1 MIKPALAPVKVE
13 TVKLVTANINL
24 ALALFHTLGTVTLA
38 LALQLINTLA
48 PVPAI
53 PVAPAPPATVNIL
66 NAIVNHLILGHP
78 ELALAL
84 QLINTPAP
92 ALVIPAAPAPP
103 AVENILPAPALVATS
118 GMAAAVKVI
127 HVLTNAMEHMAK
139 YFVAIAQWLALRLA
153 ARTSM

>member
-24 ALALFHTLGTVTLA
+24 ALALLHTLGTVTLA

-48 PVPAI
+48 PARATPA
-53 PVAPAPPATVNIL
+53 APALLAAESIQNVL
-66 NAIVNHLILGHP
+66 ANHPILGHP
-78 ELALAL
+78 ELANARA
-84 QLINTPAP
+84 LINTPAP
-92 ALVIPAAPAPP
+92 ALVIPAAPAPLA
-103 AVENILPAPALVATS
+103 AVNILPAPALVATS